1 MVGIAVDF
9 TKLLIGVDLHNICR
23 MHHPGCDDH
32 AILIIECFFPKRTI
46 ILWFFAELLG
56 TCRNRIGVLFCKV
69 ADTDHRIA
77 TGVFRYSYQLHLA
90 VYTDI
95 TFVFHKIADHIP

>member
-1 MVGIAVDF
+1 MVRIAVDL

-23 MHHPGCDDH
+23 MHYPGCDDH

-46 ILWFFAELLG
+46 ILWVFAEFLDA
-56 TCRNRIGVLFCKV
+56 CRNRIGVLFCKV
-69 ADTDHRIA
+69 ADTDHRI
-77 TGVFRYSYQLHLA
+77 TTDIFRHSYQLHLA
-90 VYTDI
+90 VHTDI